1 MSTFLQ
7 RAAFVGVASVGS
19 MLAEGSFD
27 PVLNDGVVAYIH
39 PESTGVKYAGAAVTA
54 GGGRMSMRQS
64 LFAIDVAHID
74 LVTSSTK
81 HGVVGVTADAEVISG
96 ASMTIEAES
105 ATEVNALS
113 EVIPST
119 DIYAEVNVIEGQ
131 SLVVTASGVTGDGAG
146 LIISMGD
153 CVDADTNVE
162 HISNTSTVGTA
173 EIDSAAKTNLDAS
186 VDAVVSNATSL
197 SVSGIT
203 ADGAG
208 VSLTTGTVETAPESE
223 AFALGDVT
231 VSGEVDAT
239 SRKLTYV
246 LSDIEVNAGSLGA
259 SGVTG
264 DGAALILDN
273 LTNIE
278 ASCDVLNLGYG
289 DIVCEA
295 TVETQVDHT
304 ANVTLPT
311 ITGSGDI
318 NGAGGATGDGAGML
332 VSDVT
337 DIEVAPTLITTGE
350 VWVTVPAP
358 VEAGEAAP
366 TTDHSGDADIDGFET
381 TITAPGIVGH
391 GVALHLT
398 SGEVETT
405 PTSTLSTI
413 SETTATAESV
423 VIART
428 LIGTSLPDIT
438 GVGVMITASAAVN
451 DGAGVFISDVVEVTA
466 AITTKVD
473 AHSDTVASAEM
484 TSIGKVRIDPYGDVD
499 ASSDIGTLSG
509 VTGDGAGI
517 IVSDTTDIDVTSKL
531 DLAASSDVTANG
543 DLTTAPINEVATY
556 GDVTVDGATSSIAA
570 HTGEGAGAFIS
581 DVTEIDVD
589 SYLDLNATTDVTY
602 INAAVVTSEPT
613 VSNDGYG
620 EIEVKGATASG
631 SAITGDGVGVFVNA
645 PTVVVATAS
654 IEMSGAGDSV
664 TEAQIDVSAVNESTS
679 NSESVEAEGATAS
692 GSAITGD
699 GVGVFVT
706 DVTTIEVAPTLDLN
720 VSFDASYIIAGV
732 VEITSNVT
740 GDGVVIVEAEG
751 ANASGSAITGD
762 GVAVIVSNVIDID
775 ATASIE
781 ISGAGDSVTEAQ
793 IDVSAVNERTSNSE
807 EIVVEGATAS
817 GSAITGDGVGVFVT
831 DVTELTSTS
840 YGDMYAELDIL
851 EVSAVVDVT
860 SNLTNNGV
868 GVVEAEGATA
878 SGSAITGDGV
888 GVFVTDVTDIDV
900 TASIEISG
908 AGDSVTEAQIDV
920 SAVNERTSNSEEIV
934 VEGATASG
942 SAITGDGVGVFV
954 TDVTE
959 VDGTAHGDMYAELD
973 DLEVSAVVDSTSIIT
988 VPAYADIDSLGI
1000 TISGSGIIGD
1010 GVAVIVTDVTDID
1023 VTASI
1028 ESSGAGESTSF
1039 ASADSDSINEITL
1052 TSEEITVEGATASGS
1067 AVTGDGAGVVI
1078 TEGDLITSP
1087 ITEIVGDTDADYVN
1101 NAVVT
1106 SFGGV
1111 ASPASAEIE
1120 VNGDI
1125 GSVSAVVGDGA
1136 GVVVSNVTAISATAL
1151 LTSNGAAPVD
1161 GAAVTTSTAINNVYS
1176 ISEEIDV
1183 YGATASAGSNVG
1195 YAVGVLVSDVTT
1207 IEVGPTVEQYTLAV
1221 IDTIGSTA
1229 SGSAI
1234 TGDGVGVFVTDVT
1247 DIEASCS
1254 VELPS
1259 YADVDSAGATGSA
1272 SGLTAEGV
1280 GVFVTDVT
1288 TIDAIANVAMPTVA
1302 EIDTAGA
1309 TTTSAGITGDGV
1321 GVFVTDTTDIEV
1333 TPTVELIGGGII
1345 DTAGAT
1351 GSASGLTAEGVGV
1364 FVTDV
1369 TTIDAIANVAMPTV
1383 AEIDTAGATTTS
1395 AGITGDG
1402 VGVFVSDVTTID
1414 VIANVAMPASSDIDS
1429 AGATGSSSAITG
1441 DGVGVFVS
1449 NAINIEATCS
1459 VELPSYAAVDSA
1471 GATGS
1476 VSAITGDGVGIFVSD
1491 VTTIDAIATASKP
1504 SKSVI
1509 DTIGSTASGSA
1520 ITGDGVGVFV
1530 TDVTTIDAIA
1540 SASKPS
1546 SSDIDS
1552 AGATGSSSAIT
1563 GDGVGVFV
1571 TDVTTIDAIASA
1583 SKPSKSVIDTI
1594 GSTGSSSAITGD
1606 GVGVFVNAPTTIDAI
1621 ATASKPSSSDID
1633 SAGATG
1639 SASGL
1644 TADGVGVFV
1653 TDVTTIDVLPTI
1665 GHVGKS
1671 SIDTVGASA
1680 SGSSITGDGVGV
1692 FVTDVTTIDAIASA
1706 SKPSSGDIDSLSA
1719 VGSAAGMTIDA
1730 VGIFVTDTTEL
1741 NVEVT
1746 MNFAGVAD
1754 VEGAT
1759 TDIDVLPLI
1768 TRMGTGVVD
1777 GVSTNISA
1785 SGVTSDGAAVIVS
1798 DVTEIAAVPH
1808 IENYCIGEIVS
1819 SSDISTTSYI
1829 DANADADRVNGINV
1843 FITAPAI
1850 VGYGVGVL
1858 VSDVTEIAA
1867 IPHTI
1872 NYVESDIEV
1881 DGVNGSSSAIT
1892 GDGVG
1897 IVLSNVT
1904 DIEVGPTVSSDCY
1917 GDITV
1922 VGANIS
1928 NSSNIGYSAGVFLS
1942 DVTEVTAN
1950 GYVEIRVSIPYM
1962 SGSASND
1969 ATSYVTNN
1977 GVVEMDVSSATGSV
1991 SAITGDGAGVVISS
2005 NNVVDSA
2012 SSNKATGVADISV
2025 PPSSEIGGLDSSSSK
2040 PAYGSIAARGASITA
2055 GSIVGNGVGVFV
2067 SDVTEIAATS
2077 TSEAFVAG
2085 DVRGFGLATSEC
2097 LSSIQGSGDIT
2108 LEGASAAAAADK
2120 SHGVGVLAGNAV
2132 SIEALGSIEQNGSG
2146 VVSGINAIID
2156 SAATNIG
2163 HPEVIVD
2170 TYSLILAGSGI
2181 VGDGSAMAID
2191 VGNMEAVASL
2201 SLRMGATVPVN
2212 ASVEII
2218 TWPVIE
2224 AIWDISGV
2232 DIVGADST
2240 VIEAATG
2247 VVVSDS
2253 TEVTVNPTIEKMATA
2268 DVDGLSSS
2276 TFESASSG
2284 SELTGVS
2291 DIYAGADISAASSIN
2306 NITTAV
2312 ITGAVNVTV
2321 DAHVED
2327 GAIYYDH
2334 IMTEDDHYLTD
2345 VDGVTEIIAENYIS
2359 TTHTTTVIN
2368 ETTMGWSDE
2377 ELS

>member
-793 IDVSAVNERTSNSE
+793 IDVTAVNESTSNSE
-807 EIVVEGATAS
+807 EITVEGATAS

-920 SAVNERTSNSEEIV
+920 SAVNESTSNSEEIV

-1309 TTTSAGITGDGV
+1309 TTTSAG
-1321 GVFVTDTTDIEV
+1321 
-1333 TPTVELIGGGII
+1333 
-1345 DTAGAT
+1345 
-1351 GSASGLTAEGVGV
+1351 
-1364 FVTDV
+1364 
-1369 TTIDAIANVAMPTV
+1369 
-1383 AEIDTAGATTTS
+1383 
-1395 AGITGDG
+1395 
-1402 VGVFVSDVTTID
+1402 
-1414 VIANVAMPASSDIDS
+1414 
-1429 AGATGSSSAITG
+1429 ITG